1 MIHLLLGLAAAASTP
16 YGSGAMMT
24 SLGASHARLCYEA
37 ARARTATSQTMM
49 HCDAA
54 FGEGLDESDAMATH
68 VNRGILYLV
77 LANYDRAEADFDRA
91 LALRPRQPEAYL
103 NKGISRY
110 QRGDSQGAIALI
122 NRAIE
127 LQTSRPALAYYAR
140 GVAREEAGDVKGA
153 YADLKQARALEP
165 RWAEPQKELARYQ
178 VRSR

>member
-37 ARARTATSQTMM
+37 ARARVANTQTMAQ
-49 HCDAA
+49 CNAA
-54 FGEGLDESDAMATH
+54 FGEGLDESDAVATH
-68 VNRGILYLV
+68 VNRGILHLIGKR
-77 LANYDRAEADFDRA
+77 YDQAEADFDRA

-103 NKGISRY
+103 NKGVSRY
-110 QRGDSQGAIALI
+110 QRGDSRGAVALI
-122 NRAIE
+122 DRAIE
-127 LQTSRPALAYYAR
+127 LQTSRPALAHFAR
-140 GVAREEAGDVKGA
+140 GIAKEEIGDIRGA
-153 YADLKQARALEP
+153 YADLAQARALEP